1 MRNPFS
7 KFPSLLKKFFAP
19 FRRFFGR
26 FNRATFAYLLM
37 VSFIILTSIG
47 AALVY
52 APAGFITAGITCG
65 LLGYLLG
72 RE

>member
-1 MRNPFS
+1 MRNL
-7 KFPSLLKKFFAP
+7 LLKIRAL
-19 FRRFFGR
+19 

-37 VSFIILTSIG
+37 VSFILFTTVG

-52 APAGFITAGITCG
+52 APAGFITAGIACG
-65 LLGYLLG
+65 MFGYLLG

>member
-1 MRNPFS
+1 MRNLFS
-7 KFPSLLKKFFAP
+7 KLSSLLKKFFAK
-19 FRRFFGR
+19 

-52 APAGFITAGITCG
+52 APAGFIAAGTSCG
-65 LLGYLLG
+65 LFGYLLG